1 MDAQR
6 TRKVIN
12 RIIAENYPIEPR
24 RPTPKPRRQLK
35 SFRQVTGGS
44 SRKTNVL
51 ISPKMHD
58 AENNVNVN
66 ELSRQ
71 ALRGYVKKA
80 SKDISQRKDD
90 YVKDIQDVREPK
102 FKDVFRKIGNRAVG
116 IQKASRRMTMPKE
129 EAPTNSM
136 SLSSSTHGTGNIDTY
151 DPLPGKKRKRK
162 PTARRNP

>member
-1 MDAQR
+1 
-6 TRKVIN
+6 
-12 RIIAENYPIEPR
+12 
-24 RPTPKPRRQLK
+24 
-35 SFRQVTGGS
+35 
-44 SRKTNVL
+44 
-51 ISPKMHD
+51 MHD

-129 EAPTNSM
+129 E
-136 SLSSSTHGTGNIDTY
+136 L
-151 DPLPGKKRKRK
+151 LPIQ
-162 PTARRNP
+162 